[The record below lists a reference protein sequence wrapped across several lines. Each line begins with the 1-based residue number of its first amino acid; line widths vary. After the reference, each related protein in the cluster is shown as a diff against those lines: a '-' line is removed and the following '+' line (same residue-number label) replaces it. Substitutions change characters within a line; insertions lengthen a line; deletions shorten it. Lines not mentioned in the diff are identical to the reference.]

1 MLTELAQHVREVRAS
16 DWNQLRVD
24 DLWLDALF
32 CSVRLN
38 DGSVGLALNYDQEG
52 LQGVPREVSA
62 ATRAYLLET
71 TPEDPLLWDLLT
83 QPSDSLAQT
92 ALLVALLSAL
102 SAPVLNSP
110 ERLARLGLTSRD
122 GRIPLK
128 EFPGKTVTI
137 VGAGGYLGE
146 AVQHFERVYCCDFNH
161 ADAGFATKVRR
172 RYPQPNLILDSGERT
187 LELIAEA
194 DIVCLSAST
203 LCNGSLA
210 ALLPHEPKTVILE
223 GPSGG
228 VLPGPLLKRGVTHLV
243 HNPVDVDFVHLSQR
257 FSRQQ
262 EKGLTDMVSGRFID
276 IILPE
281 QRTVCDSGCHREL

>member
-1 MLTELAQHVREVRAS
+1 MLADLTTHIRSVRAS
-16 DWNQLRVD
+16 DWETLRLD
-24 DLWLDALF
+24 DLWLDSLF
-32 CSVRLN
+32 CSVRLS

-52 LQGVPREVSA
+52 LEGVPREVSA
-62 ATRAYLLET
+62 ATREYLLET
-71 TPEDPLLWDLLT
+71 RQQDPLLWDLLT

-92 ALLVALLSAL
+92 ALLLALLSAL
-102 SAPVLNSP
+102 SAPVLASP
-110 ERLARLGLTSRD
+110 ERLAELGLQSQE
-122 GRIPLK
+122 GRISLRT
-128 EFPGKTVTI
+128 FPGKTVTI

-161 ADAGFATKVRR
+161 ADADFAGKVRR
-172 RYPQPNLILDSGERT
+172 RFPQENLVLDDGQRT

-210 ALLPHEPKTVILE
+210 ALLPQDPKVVILE

-228 VLPGPLLKRGVTHLV
+228 VLPGPLFARGVTHLV

-262 EKGLTDMVSGRFID
+262 AKGLTDIVSGRFID
-276 IILPE
+276 ILLPE
-281 QRTVCDSGCHREL
+281 QRTVYPA

>member
-1 MLTELAQHVREVRAS
+1 MLADLATHIRAVRAS
-16 DWNQLRVD
+16 AWEQLSLD
-24 DLWLDALF
+24 DLWLDSLF
-32 CSVRLN
+32 CSVRLS

-52 LQGVPREVSA
+52 LEGVPRDVSA
-62 ATRAYLLET
+62 ATREYLLET
-71 TPEDPLLWDLLT
+71 RQQDPLLWDLLT

-102 SAPVLNSP
+102 SAPVLASP
-110 ERLARLGLTSRD
+110 ERLAELGLSSQD
-122 GRIPLK
+122 GRIPLRS
-128 EFPGKTVTI
+128 FPGKTVTI

-161 ADAGFATKVRR
+161 ADADFAGKVRR
-172 RYPQPNLILDSGERT
+172 RFPQSNLVLDAGERT
-187 LELIAEA
+187 QELIAEA

-210 ALLPHEPKTVILE
+210 GLLPPEPKVVILE

-228 VLPGPLLKRGVTHLV
+228 VLPGPLFARGVTHLV

-262 EKGLTDMVSGRFID
+262 ARGLTDLVSGRFID
-276 IILPE
+276 ILLPE
-281 QRTVCDSGCHREL
+281 QRTVYPA